1 MNMTADRKGNISEDH
16 SLQDRLL
23 GSTGMQPE
31 ECL

>member
-16 SLQDRLL
+16 SLQDRH